1 MKALNLSEKHE
12 NWIRLALEEA
22 RIAAGKDEVPVGALV
37 IKDDQ
42 IIAQAHNLRETQQS
56 PTGHAELLALQ
67 EASQK
72 LGSWRLAD
80 CILVSTLEPCAMC
93 AGALIQARI
102 QTLVFGASDT
112 KGGAESVFGLLSNLK
127 HNHRV
132 EVVSGILENECALI
146 LKDFF
151 KGKRSN

>member
-1 MKALNLSEKHE
+1 MELAEKHE

-42 IIAQAHNLRETQQS
+42 IIARAHNLREALQS
-56 PTGHAELLALQ
+56 PSAHAELLALH
-67 EASQK
+67 EASQR
-72 LGSWRLAD
+72 LGSWRLVD
-80 CILVSTLEPCAMC
+80 CVLVTTLEPCVMC

-102 QTLVFGASDT
+102 KTLVYGASDP
-112 KGGAESVFGLLSNLK
+112 KGGAESVFGLLSNNK
-127 HNHRV
+127 HNHHV
-132 EVVSGILENECALI
+132 EVVSGTLETECALV

-151 KGKRSN
+151 KMKRS

>member
-1 MKALNLSEKHE
+1 MNALELAEKHE

-42 IIAQAHNLRETQQS
+42 IIARAHNLREALQS
-56 PTGHAELLALQ
+56 PSAHAELLALH
-67 EASQK
+67 EASQR
-72 LGSWRLAD
+72 LGSWRLVD
-80 CILVSTLEPCAMC
+80 CVLVTTLEPCVMC

-102 QTLVFGASDT
+102 KTLVYGASDP
-112 KGGAESVFGLLSNLK
+112 KGGAESVFGLLSNNK
-127 HNHRV
+127 HNHHV
-132 EVVSGILENECALI
+132 EVVSGTLETECALV

-151 KGKRSN
+151 KMKRS